1 MPTMNILDNH
11 YQTKEKSM
19 ETLSQQL
26 RRARLEEN
34 EIEINRIKGL
44 MNIPTRN
51 VTNEIIINKSGG
63 ILRVK
68 QSFVISDKQEET
80 REIYTVI

>member
-1 MPTMNILDNH
+1 
-11 YQTKEKSM
+11 M

>member
-1 MPTMNILDNH
+1 
-11 YQTKEKSM
+11 M

-80 REIYTVI
+80 REIHTVI

>member
-1 MPTMNILDNH
+1 MN
-11 YQTKEKSM
+11 
-19 ETLSQQL
+19 TLAQQL
-26 RRARLEEN
+26 RQARLDDN

-51 VTNEIIINKSGG
+51 VTNEIIMNKRGG

-68 QSFVISDKQEET
+68 QTFVVSDKQEET
-80 REIYTVI
+80 KEIYTII